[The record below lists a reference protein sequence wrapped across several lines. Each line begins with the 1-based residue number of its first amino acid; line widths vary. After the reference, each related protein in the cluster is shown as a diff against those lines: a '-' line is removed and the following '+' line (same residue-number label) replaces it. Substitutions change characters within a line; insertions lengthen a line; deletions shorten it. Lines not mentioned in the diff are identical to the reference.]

1 MATFALMVLGAP
13 HSTQAERSAWQFA
26 QAAVAAG
33 HRLFRVFF
41 FHDGV
46 QCGNA
51 LQLPAPQENGV
62 PARWQQLAR
71 DHHVDLVVCVASALK
86 RGVANADEAE
96 RHQLGAGNLADGF
109 DLSGLGQWV
118 EACILADRVVT
129 FGS

>member
-1 MATFALMVLGAP
+1 MSTFALLVLGAP
-13 HSTQAERSAWQFA
+13 HSTSAEQSAWHFS
-26 QAAVAAG
+26 QALLAAG

-51 LQLPAPQENGV
+51 LQLPTAAGTAV
-62 PARWQQLAR
+62 PIRWQQLAR

-86 RGVANADEAE
+86 RGVVNAEEAE
-96 RHQLGAGNLADGF
+96 RHQLGAGNLAEGF
-109 DLSGLGQWV
+109 DLSGLGQWI

-129 FGS
+129 FGP